1 MACEMGAGSGAGQE
15 VRMGIC
21 WSKDRKKDGGS
32 LRRQRVRMRSED
44 GVGCRMKGGGGGI
57 GQAMRP
63 RPWKGR
69 R

>member
-44 GVGCRMKGGGGGI
+44 GVGCRMKGGGAG
-57 GQAMRP
+57 
-63 RPWKGR
+63 
-69 R
+69 